1 MASTTVYSFDRG
13 CKYHKIFSD
22 ENLGFKARY
31 VTDERAYIL
40 LFDRVGENPKSVL
53 LEISENGI
61 DAKTEFDCGFYLVFN
76 MIVKNGKMILG
87 VDKAVVTADLQTKEI
102 KAYTPISV
110 EAEKHIIGISR

>member
-1 MASTTVYSFDRG
+1 
-13 CKYHKIFSD
+13 
-22 ENLGFKARY
+22 
-31 VTDERAYIL
+31 
-40 LFDRVGENPKSVL
+40 
-53 LEISENGI
+53 
-61 DAKTEFDCGFYLVFN
+61 